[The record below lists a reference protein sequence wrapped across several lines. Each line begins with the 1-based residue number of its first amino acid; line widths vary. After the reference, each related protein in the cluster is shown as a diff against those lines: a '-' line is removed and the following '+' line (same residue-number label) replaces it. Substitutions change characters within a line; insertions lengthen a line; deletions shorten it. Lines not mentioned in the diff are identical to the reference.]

1 MSIQR
6 ESKRVLVC
14 PLNWGLGHA
23 TRDISIIKHLLEAGH
38 NVSVAGEQPLLTLL
52 SEEFPMLP
60 MHHLGGYRMKYSER
74 SSQVVQMLLFTPV
87 IIWWTIKEH
96 FLLRRLL
103 KRFPQDVVI
112 SDNRYGL
119 WNSHTKNIFIT
130 HQLYVLTTN
139 GNRFIEKIV
148 WRLLRNRIKKFDE
161 CWIPDNEPPH
171 DLAGD
176 LVYKRRFPS
185 NAKLIGNISRFENL
199 PACEAVEFKYDLMAI
214 ISGPEP
220 HRTILEQRVIDQAE
234 TYGIKTLVL
243 GGTPAA
249 LMRVQESP
257 FITWQHHFPTVKMAE
272 AICQSKRI
280 ICRSGYSGIMD
291 FVFLNKPAIF
301 IPTPGQTEQEY
312 LCKYLSEKIGLIYA
326 EQGSFDLSKLLE
338 KEAIGFRNAPKPQTH
353 LLLEVIKGL

>member
-1 MSIQR
+1 M
-6 ESKRVLVC
+6 ELKAKRILVC

-38 NVSVAGEQPLLTLL
+38 TVSVAGEEPLLTLL
-52 SEEFPMLP
+52 SEEFPELP
-60 MHHLGGYRMKYSER
+60 MHFLGGYKIKYSAR
-74 SSQVVQMLLFTPV
+74 KSQVLQMMLFFPLIV
-87 IIWWTIKEH
+87 WWTVKEH

-103 KRFPQDVVI
+103 KSFPQDVVI
-112 SDNRYGL
+112 SDNRYGV
-119 WNSHTKNIFIT
+119 WSHRTKNILIT

-139 GNRFIEKIV
+139 GNRFLEKVI
-148 WRLLRNRIKKFDE
+148 WRLLRSRIKQFDE

-176 LVYKRRFPS
+176 LVYKKRFPN
-185 NAKLIGNISRFENL
+185 NARLIGNISRFENCAPCNL
-199 PACEAVEFKYDLMAI
+199 EPIYDLMAI

-220 HRTILEQRVIDQAE
+220 HRTIMEQRVIDQAE

-249 LMRVQESP
+249 EMRQQTSP
-257 FITWQHHFPTVKMAE
+257 FITWQHHFPTTKMAE
-272 AICQSKRI
+272 AICQSRRI

-312 LCKYLSEKIGLIYA
+312 LCKYLSEKIGLVYA
-326 EQGSFDLSKLLE
+326 EQGEFDLKELLA
-338 KEAIGFRNAPKPQTH
+338 KEAVGFKNAPKPQTQ
-353 LLLEVIKGL
+353 LLREVIKEL